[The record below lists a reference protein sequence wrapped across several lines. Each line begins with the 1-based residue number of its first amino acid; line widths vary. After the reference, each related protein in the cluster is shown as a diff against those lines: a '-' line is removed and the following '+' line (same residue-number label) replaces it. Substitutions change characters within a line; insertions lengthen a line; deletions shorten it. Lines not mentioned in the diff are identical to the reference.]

1 MKIIISGCG
10 KIGATI
16 LESLVAEGHDI
27 VAIDNNQSVIQE
39 ITNVYDVMG
48 VCGNCFDC
56 DVLEEAGISEA
67 ELFIA
72 VAGSDESN
80 MMSCF

>member
-48 VCGNCFDC
+48 VCGNCFDS
-56 DVLEEAGISEA
+56 DVLEEAGISSEVVSPKLLPDYRRKA
-67 ELFIA
+67 
-72 VAGSDESN
+72 N
-80 MMSCF
+80 